1 MGASCHANV
10 KPIDSQAQHSQ
21 ASKGGLVRRGSLLL
35 GWLSLFPCR
44 WLTLPFSFSH
54 SLSLHRKLP
63 GVAFKIL
70 PGSPEIAG
78 AVAPAISGFSG
89 PALGCPY
96 GASQTH
102 VNFFRAPDGL
112 YFPGLR
118 ACVCVPMYLHISTR
132 NLDVLGVFMTC
143 PVFVG
148 TVVTFRVYVLPFFSS
163 TWLSPLLYFYLF
175 QPASLYPFL

>member
-1 MGASCHANV
+1 MQMSSPLTVKPSTHRLRREVWSGGGASCW
-10 KPIDSQAQHSQ
+10 
-21 ASKGGLVRRGSLLL
+21 GGSLP
-35 GWLSLFPCR
+35 FPAVGR
-44 WLTLPFSFSH
+44 PFPFPLVIH
-54 SLSLHRKLP
+54 CHLLHRKLP

-112 YFPGLR
+112 YFPGMR

-132 NLDVLGVFMTC
+132 NLDVLGVLMTI
-143 PVFVG
+143 
-148 TVVTFRVYVLPFFSS
+148 L
-163 TWLSPLLYFYLF
+163 LSQEQL
-175 QPASLYPFL
+175 